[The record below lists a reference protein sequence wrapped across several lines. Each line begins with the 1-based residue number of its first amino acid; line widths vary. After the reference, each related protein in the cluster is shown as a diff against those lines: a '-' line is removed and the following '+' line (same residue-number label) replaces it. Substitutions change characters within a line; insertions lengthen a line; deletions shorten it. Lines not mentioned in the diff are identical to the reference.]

1 MTLIAAGQNTRNRA
15 MLGLQAMSQEEAER
29 EALYQQM
36 RQAEKAQRAQLAGT
50 GLGIAGS
57 YAANNPDK
65 VAALGQRLGLLSS
78 PAAEATVTGNFA
90 PITTAQ
96 MNSTVAG
103 ATKTGAEV
111 ASVLN
116 TPVSSGGSALSNASV
131 MNAINAPVGQS
142 TFLQTGAGLN
152 AGTLSSGASSV
163 AADMAAVNASL
174 ANAGVSSAATGAGA
188 AGAGAGAAGA
198 GAGVGAT
205 TAGAA
210 STAAAGTAG
219 TAAGSMAPLMA
230 MAGPLAIGL
239 GAAFFL
245 SKLFD

>member
-29 EALYQQM
+29 EALYQQAI
-36 RQAEKAQRAQLAGT
+36 QAEKAQRAQLAGT
-50 GLGIAGS
+50 GLGLTGS
-57 YAANNPDK
+57 YAVANPDK
-65 VAALGQRLGLLSS
+65 VTALGQKLGLLSS
-78 PAAEATVTGNFA
+78 PAAEATITGNFS
-90 PITTAQ
+90 PITAAQ

-111 ASVLN
+111 AQVLG
-116 TPVSSGGSALSNASV
+116 TPISSGGSGLSSASV
-131 MNAINAPVGQS
+131 MNAINTPVGQS
-142 TFLQTGAGLN
+142 AFLQSGAGLS
-152 AGTLSSGASSV
+152 ATTP
-163 AADMAAVNASL
+163 AAQAAVNASL

-210 STAAAGTAG
+210 STATAG
-219 TAAGSMAPLMA
+219 ATAGATGAAGSVAPLAA

-239 GAAFFL
+239 GAFFL
-245 SKLFD
+245 LNKLFD